1 MRFVYIMDPME
12 RLNYEKDTTVAFI
25 KAGQDR
31 GHESLHTRF
40 SDLYVQD
47 GDVHAT
53 VRPVKITKTA
63 PFYTY
68 GDPVDVRLAD
78 VSGVLIRKDPPFDSA
93 YLYGTLML
101 ERVRDRTILMNDPR
115 GLRDANEKLYALHF
129 ARHMPKT
136 FVGASA
142 KKIFEFTDS
151 VGTAVIKPLYGA
163 GGMGVLM
170 LARADRNARSI
181 VDILT
186 EEGTRSVMVQEYL
199 PAVTSGDRRVLLLDG
214 QVLGAIN
221 RVPRADDIRSNIHV
235 GGTVMPHTLDE
246 AEQKIVADIT
256 PRLKKDGLHF
266 VGLDII
272 GGKLTEVN
280 VTSPTGI
287 QELSAHLQ
295 RDVAVHVIQWLER
308 RADEYRPALRSI
320 PGT

>member
-25 KAGQDR
+25 KAAQAR
-31 GHESLHTRF
+31 GHEALHTRF
-40 SDLYVQD
+40 SDLFVQD

-53 VRPVKITKTA
+53 VRTVTITKAA
-63 PFYTY
+63 PFFTY
-68 GDPVDVRLAD
+68 GEPIDIRLAD
-78 VSGVLIRKDPPFDSA
+78 VAGALIRKDPPFDTA

-129 ARHMPKT
+129 ARHMPRT
-136 FVGASA
+136 FVGSSA

-151 VGTAVIKPLYGA
+151 VGTAVIKPLHGA

-214 QVLGAIN
+214 EVLGAIN

-235 GGTVMPHTLDE
+235 GGTVVPHTLDDV
-246 AEQKIVADIT
+246 EQKIVADVM

-308 RADEYRPALRSI
+308 RAEEYRPALRSI